1 MFGRGK
7 FQNGVIIEPTQPFD
21 PTDSEKLAKF
31 RNDVWYVMLLTLF
44 LLLYFTT
51 EPVFRLQA
59 ICGAGQRICA
69 YSFSHL

>member
-31 RNDVWYVMLLTLF
+31 RNDVWCVVLLILF
-44 LLLYFTT
+44 LFQNFIPET
-51 EPVFRLQA
+51 VSRLQA
-59 ICGAGQRICA
+59 IRGAGQRVCA